1 MTFYGGNFTYAANF
15 GTYQHFDARV
25 LTASHAGALR
35 ELTGDT
41 GLPLLPSLHPA
52 LEEGQIVGDYAGQ
65 GNCRPPPRCCH
76 SMRTTRFPPAC
87 GPPVMGPTAGARC

>member
-1 MTFYGGNFTYAANF
+1 MLQTLERTNT
-15 GTYQHFDARV
+15 FDARV

-52 LEEGQIVGDYAGQ
+52 LRRHLQS
-65 GNCRPPPRCCH
+65 PR
-76 SMRTTRFPPAC
+76 
-87 GPPVMGPTAGARC
+87 